1 MDGVVDFLLT
11 VTRRCLTDWRMT
23 IVRIFTLCAVSAVLL
38 WNYGLTG
45 VGEQREVSSNPSFSF
60 RVVRTGLESPWE
72 ISWAPDNHLWVTERV
87 GKRIIR
93 INPED
98 GRRVVVVEIP
108 EAYQSVQQDGVLGMA
123 FHPEFLDGTGHDY
136 VYVGWTYDSDG
147 GEAVDVRGKIQRFT
161 YNRASLTLEEPTD
174 LITHLPAHDDHIGGR
189 LVVGLDRK
197 LYFSIGDQ
205 GGNWQRNRCNP
216 ILSQVLPSA
225 DEVGAG
231 DWVNYQ
237 GKILRLNLD
246 GSIPDDNP
254 IIDGVRSHVFSYGHR
269 NPQGLVFDSEGR
281 LFAAEHGPSTDDE
294 VNRIEAG
301 GNYGWPR
308 VAGDLDDQAY
318 SYVNW
323 SASSPTPCGELPN
336 TREAPASVPI
346 QMESDWNHPAFKRP
360 LVTFFTVG
368 SDYDF
373 TASGAATVAASGLGI
388 YAYTNGVPGW
398 ADSLLLASLKQGI
411 IYRMSLN
418 EEHDR
423 VTGEPEQM
431 FKSTNRYRDIAI
443 RPDGKAFYIVTD
455 NTGRSQN
462 DMGESTGDLENPG
475 AVLEFTYVKE

>member
-1 MDGVVDFLLT
+1 M
-11 VTRRCLTDWRMT
+11 
-23 IVRIFTLCAVSAVLL
+23 
-38 WNYGLTG
+38 
-45 VGEQREVSSNPSFSF
+45 
-60 RVVRTGLESPWE
+60 
-72 ISWAPDNHLWVTERV
+72 
-87 GKRIIR
+87 
-93 INPED
+93 
-98 GRRVVVVEIP
+98 
-108 EAYQSVQQDGVLGMA
+108 
-123 FHPEFLDGTGHDY
+123 
-136 VYVGWTYDSDG
+136 
-147 GEAVDVRGKIQRFT
+147 
-161 YNRASLTLEEPTD
+161 
-174 LITHLPAHDDHIGGR
+174 
-189 LVVGLDRK
+189 
-197 LYFSIGDQ
+197 
-205 GGNWQRNRCNP
+205 
-216 ILSQVLPSA
+216 
-225 DEVGAG
+225 
-231 DWVNYQ
+231 
-237 GKILRLNLD
+237 
-246 GSIPDDNP
+246 
-254 IIDGVRSHVFSYGHR
+254 
-269 NPQGLVFDSEGR
+269 
-281 LFAAEHGPSTDDE
+281 
-294 VNRIEAG
+294 
-301 GNYGWPR
+301 
-308 VAGDLDDQAY
+308 
-318 SYVNW
+318 NW